1 MTISKTSDRST
12 YGHIHQ
18 TLDEAERARQAQLNQ
33 LPDFTG
39 DLVLEAHRS
48 AIERILAEVRSAL
61 TRLSS
66 GSYGTCLGCMTQIP
80 MERLELRPWTAF
92 CVACARA

>member
-48 AIERILAEVRSAL
+48 SSERILLRPRTSAL
-61 TRLSS
+61 
-66 GSYGTCLGCMTQIP
+66 
-80 MERLELRPWTAF
+80 
-92 CVACARA
+92 